1 MATAVRRHL
10 NVRHLILLELCL
22 MYFVAYVDRVNISVA
37 GPTIRRELALT
48 PLELGFIFSA
58 FAYPY
63 AVMQI
68 AGGWAADRFGPRLVL
83 IVLSALWAAGT
94 MLTGASWSVASFVV
108 FRLLVGIGEGGA
120 FPAATRAF
128 TWWLPLRERGFAQ
141 GITHSFARLGGA
153 ITPPLV
159 LAITA
164 RFGWRAAFVALG
176 AASLVWTAV
185 WLASFRDTPDPP
197 PWRAAVEAGRL
208 R

>member
-68 AGGWAADRFGPRLVL
+68 AGGWAADRFGPRFVMIILNAV
-83 IVLSALWAAGT
+83 WAAGT
-94 MLTGASWSVASFVV
+94 MLTGASGGVRSFLAV
-108 FRLLVGIGEGGA
+108 RWPVGNGDGGA
-120 FPAATRAF
+120 VSA
-128 TWWLPLRERGFAQ
+128 
-141 GITHSFARLGGA
+141 GA
-153 ITPPLV
+153 
-159 LAITA
+159 
-164 RFGWRAAFVALG
+164 
-176 AASLVWTAV
+176 
-185 WLASFRDTPDPP
+185 
-197 PWRAAVEAGRL
+197 
-208 R
+208 